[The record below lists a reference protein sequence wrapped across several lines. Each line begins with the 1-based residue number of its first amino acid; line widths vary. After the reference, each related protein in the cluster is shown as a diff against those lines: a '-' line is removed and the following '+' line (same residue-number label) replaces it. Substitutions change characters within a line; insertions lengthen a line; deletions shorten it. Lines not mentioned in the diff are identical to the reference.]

1 MTDLIVIET
10 TLGARQDA
18 DKLAAALVDQK
29 LAACVQITG
38 PITSTYRWQGQIE
51 TSEEWRLSI
60 KTERRYFEAAERAI
74 LALHPYEQP
83 EILAFP
89 VIAANA
95 GYEAWV
101 KEMTKDESQMSKE

>member
-10 TLGARQDA
+10 TLGTRQDA

-101 KEMTKDESQMSKE
+101 KDMIKDAGEPPNE